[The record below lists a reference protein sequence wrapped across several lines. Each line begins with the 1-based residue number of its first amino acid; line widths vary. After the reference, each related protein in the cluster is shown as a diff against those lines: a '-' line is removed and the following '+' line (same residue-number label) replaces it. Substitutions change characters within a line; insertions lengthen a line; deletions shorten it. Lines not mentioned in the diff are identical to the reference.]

1 MSEIVLILGYNYDSN
16 CYLIDNKILVDT
28 GAGENKDYLF
38 AKLRENGVEPEDI
51 ELVVNTHCHFDHIGG
66 NHFFENAKIAV
77 HKLDAVPIKNEDTL
91 GTSGSAF
98 GFDKINNTRVD
109 MELEEGDKIADFEVI
124 HTPGHT
130 SGGICLWDGE
140 NLISGD
146 TIFAGGG
153 VGRMD
158 LGGNYDDMKKSVE
171 KLMKLDVK
179 GIFPGHGPVVENNGK
194 DHIKM
199 SYSYLWTFS

>member
-1 MSEIVLILGYNYDSN
+1 MSSNIVFIMGFNIDSN
-16 CYLIDNKILVDT
+16 CYLIDDNILVDT
-28 GAGENKDYLF
+28 GAGQNKDYLF
-38 AKLRENGVEPEDI
+38 SKLRENGVEPEDI
-51 ELVVNTHCHFDHIGG
+51 ELVVNTHCHYDHISG
-66 NHFFENAKIAV
+66 NHFFKDAKIAI
-77 HKLDAVPIKNEDTL
+77 HELDAEALKNENTQRTL
-91 GTSGSAF
+91 IDVFSGTDNS
-98 GFDKINNTRVD
+98 RVD
-109 MELEEGDKIADFEVI
+109 IELVEGDKISDFEVI

-158 LGGNYDDMKKSVE
+158 IGGNHADMKNSVE

-179 GIFPGHGPVVENNGK
+179 RIFPGHGPVVEDRGYE
-194 DHIKM
+194 HIKL
-199 SYSYLWTFS
+199 SYSYL

>member
-1 MSEIVLILGYNYDSN
+1 MSDIVFILGFNYDSN
-16 CYLIDNKILVDT
+16 CYLINKNILVDT
-28 GAGENKDYLF
+28 GAGQNKDYLF
-38 AKLRENGVEPEDI
+38 SKLRENGVEPEDI

-66 NHFFENAKIAV
+66 NYLFPNAKIAV
-77 HKLDAVPIKNEDTL
+77 HKLDAVSIKNKDTL
-91 GTSGSAF
+91 GTSMSAF
-98 GFDKINNTRVD
+98 GDDANTRVD
-109 MELEEGDKIADFEVI
+109 IELEDGDEIADFKVI

-158 LGGNYDDMKKSVE
+158 IGGDYADMKNSVE
-171 KLMKLDVK
+171 KLLKLDVK
-179 GIFPGHGPVVENNGK
+179 NIYPGHGPIVENNGK
-194 DHIKM
+194 DHIKL
-199 SYSYLWTFS
+199 SYSYL

>member
-1 MSEIVLILGYNYDSN
+1 MSSNDVIFILGYDYDSN
-16 CYLIDNKILVDT
+16 SFLINHNILVDT
-28 GAGENKDYLF
+28 GTGRNKDYLF
-38 AKLRENGVEPEDI
+38 SKLRENGVEPEDI
-51 ELVVNTHCHFDHIGG
+51 EMVVNTHCHFDHIGG
-66 NHFFENAKIAV
+66 NYLFPDAKIAV
-77 HKLDAVPIKNEDTL
+77 HKLDAITIRNEDTL

-98 GFDKINNTRVD
+98 AGNIDNTRVD
-109 MELEEGDKIADFEVI
+109 IELEEGDKIGNFEVI

-158 LGGNYDDMKKSVE
+158 IGGNYQDMKNSVKRLTE
-171 KLMKLDVK
+171 LDVVN
-179 GIFPGHGPVVENNGK
+179 IYPGHGPIVENNGK
-194 DHIKM
+194 DHIKL
-199 SYSYLWTFS
+199 SYSIL